1 MASSTQPGGRVP
13 APGELAFVQAFINS
27 HYDLE
32 FEHGVD
38 LFGTP
43 GRLAAWL
50 RERDLLVARESGT
63 LDARDV
69 RRAIRLREALRSIA
83 GANGD
88 PATGAPADALAALDR
103 AARGVAIVVRFT
115 PAGPRFAGGR
125 AAGIERAIGL
135 VVAITARAMID
146 GSWSRLKVCPG
157 EDCGWAFY
165 DQSRNQSGRWCSM
178 TVCGGR
184 AKARAYYRRRRR
196 AE

>member
-1 MASSTQPGGRVP
+1 MAFSMQPGGRVP
-13 APGELAFVQAFINS
+13 APGELGFVQAFINS

-43 GRLAAWL
+43 DRLAAWL
-50 RERDLLVARESGT
+50 GPRDLIGARESAA

-83 GANGD
+83 RANGD
-88 PATGAPADALAALDR
+88 PSSGAPADALGALDR

-115 PAGPRFAGGR
+115 PAGPRFTGAGTV
-125 AAGIERAIGL
+125 GIERAIAL

-178 TVCGGR
+178 GVCGGR
-184 AKARAYYRRRRR
+184 AKARAYYRRRRG